1 MARSMVW
8 SKGRVAAVVA
18 AILILT
24 GLFGQKR
31 PEVRAVDERP
41 ETSESQEA
49 ESASGALVT
58 TTDYGVVEDD
68 VVRVFVSDYDAVS
81 QSPMTD
87 ISKGNIRT
95 KYYAYSHGYR
105 LELLHSADTDKISVT
120 ISQGGSSEG
129 VDGMR
134 DVFRDVVRAI
144 DPSLTGEQADQFFD
158 SMVAGGQAEGLGLGD
173 GVKVVFSPDTETWP
187 GHIDVMAQ

>member
-1 MARSMVW
+1 MERSGFW
-8 SKGRVAAVVA
+8 SKGRVAAVVV

-31 PEVRAVDERP
+31 PEVRAVNERP

-68 VVRVFVSDYDAVS
+68 VVRVFVSEYDAVS
-81 QSPMTD
+81 ESPMTD

-95 KYYAYSHGYR
+95 KYYAHSHGYR

-120 ISQGGSSEG
+120 ISRGGSSEG

-158 SMVAGGQAEGLGLGD
+158 AMLEDFQKQGTPLGD
-173 GVKVVFSPDTETWP
+173 KIKVNFIPDSKTWP
-187 GHIDVMAQ
+187 GHIDVMAR